1 LIRRTISVLLFVLG
15 GWMLFGEL
23 FAAFFD
29 VEPGL
34 LDSAIMVGIFI
45 PIAGAPLLAAT
56 LLTPRHRWRELGLT
70 ILLAAGIGILAAAFV
85 AAVMLDP
92 AMARLMPPLRE
103 LRFDAVF
110 GFANLLVVSAVGL
123 WLYRRTAQH
132 PDQAERE

>member
-1 LIRRTISVLLFVLG
+1 
-15 GWMLFGEL
+15 MLFGEL

-34 LDSAIMVGIFI
+34 LDSAIVVGIFI

-56 LLTPRHRWRELGLT
+56 LLTPGDRWRELGLT
-70 ILLAAGIGILAAAFV
+70 ILLAAGIGIFAAAFV
-85 AAVMLDP
+85 A
-92 AMARLMPPLRE
+92 ARLMPPLRE

-110 GFANLLVVSAVGL
+110 GFANLLVVSALGL